1 MTLKRS
7 VLLCLFCFSTFISAQ
22 EVAKVTFPLN
32 RVFII
37 PAGSNTLNYATFNS
51 TINAGDIVQ
60 TRSKSRCELLL
71 ADGETVRLDGN
82 TTFSIEK
89 ADGEIRCLLSVGK
102 IWVSNPD
109 GGEPMRVITPS
120 SEVLTDSSEF
130 RLDADAD
137 GVSTIFVYSGSV
149 ESRAS
154 RNEAVSLVELS
165 AKRDPVLLGS
175 DSLLTKTTAGKQL
188 SRSLDGEV
196 ATLDF
201 DLDSDELEDWVSW
214 NRRRDRLIGEQRR
227 RDAERREYRARG
239 N

>member
-1 MTLKRS
+1 MMLKRS
-7 VLLCLFCFSTFISAQ
+7 VILLFFFLSTTISAQ

-37 PAGSNTLNYATFNS
+37 PAGSNTLDYATFNS

-71 ADGETVRLDGN
+71 SGGETIRLDGN

-102 IWVSNPD
+102 IWVAKPD

-130 RLDADAD
+130 RLDAGAD
-137 GVSTIFVYSGSV
+137 GVSIVFVYSGSV

-154 RNEAVSLVELS
+154 LSDAVSLVELS
-165 AKRDPVLLGS
+165 AKRDPVMLGN
-175 DSLLTKTTAGKQL
+175 DSLLTKTTAGKRL
-188 SRSLDGEV
+188 TRSLDGEI
-196 ATLDF
+196 AIADF
-201 DLDSDELEDWVSW
+201 DQDSDELEDWVNW

-227 RDAERREYRARG
+227 RDNERREYRARG

>member
-1 MTLKRS
+1 MTLKHS
-7 VLLCLFCFSTFISAQ
+7 VLLFLFCLSTVIGAQ

-37 PAGSNTLNYATFNS
+37 PAGSNTLDYATFNS

-60 TRSKSRCELLL
+60 TRSKSRCEILL
-71 ADGETVRLDGN
+71 ADGETIRLDGN

-102 IWVSNPD
+102 IWVANPE

-130 RLDADAD
+130 RLNAGAD
-137 GVSTIFVYSGSV
+137 GFSTILVYSGSV

-154 RNEAVSLVELS
+154 RSEAVSLVELS
-165 AKRDPVLLGS
+165 AKREPVMLGS
-175 DSLLTKTTAGKQL
+175 DSLLTKTSAGQQL
-188 SRSLDGEV
+188 TRNLDGEV
-196 ATLDF
+196 ATAAF
-201 DLDSDELEDWVSW
+201 DMNTDELQDWVSW
-214 NRRRDRLIGEQRR
+214 NRRRDRLIGKQRR
-227 RDAERREYRARG
+227 RDNERREYRARG